1 MIALIYLDGLN
12 KLIPSLIGIDGI
24 QITAVLQHFFKGFLD
39 LGFPEP
45 RRVAS
50 LVAIVFVV
58 AVPHIVAFAGT
69 AQTPD
74 FVAIELAAITTD
86 DFTGKR
92 VFSAHFSPAL

>member
-1 MIALIYLDGLN
+1 MIALINLDGLN

-24 QITAVLQHFFKGFLD
+24 QITAVLQHFLKCFLD

-45 RRVAS
+45 GRVAS

-58 AVPHIVAFAGT
+58 AVPNIVAFAGT

-74 FVAIELAAITTD
+74 FMAIELAAITTD

-92 VFSAHFSPAL
+92 VFGAHFSPAL